1 MDELDEFLDPERF
14 FRINRSII
22 VTHQSV
28 TQIQPYYNNRLALTL
43 KPVLEKEIIVSRDRV
58 NDFKNWM
65 GK

>member
-1 MDELDEFLDPERF
+1 LELFLDPDRF
-14 FRINRSII
+14 FRINRGLI

-43 KPVLEKEIIVSRDRV
+43 KPTFEKESIVSREKT
-58 NDFKNWM
+58 NDFKKWM